1 MSKHIDVLIC
11 ETREGIINILNN
23 SNLSYGIMSLILSEI
38 LNNVNIQMNL
48 ELSSL
53 QENGGVEDGDTSIK
67 EGK

>member
-23 SNLSYGIMSLILSEI
+23 SKLSYGIMSLILSEI